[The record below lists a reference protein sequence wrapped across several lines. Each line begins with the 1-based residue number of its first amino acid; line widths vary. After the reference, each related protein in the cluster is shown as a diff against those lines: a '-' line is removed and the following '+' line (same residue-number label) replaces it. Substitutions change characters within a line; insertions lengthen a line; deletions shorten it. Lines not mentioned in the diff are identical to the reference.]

1 MHTQRRNAL
10 RWTTASALTLA
21 TAWCQ
26 LGTVQAQTW
35 PDKPVKLVVSAA
47 AGSAPDII
55 ARLIGEQLSQ
65 IWGKGVVVDN
75 RPGAGGN
82 LGAQAAA
89 RSTPDGYTLW
99 FAHATP
105 VVMNQYL
112 FKNPGFDAPK
122 DFMPIVRVGIN
133 PMMIAVN
140 PTVPVKDLKELIA
153 LGKSKGG
160 KMSFATSGAKNIPH
174 LVGESLNQ
182 MTGANML
189 NIPYKGSQQAA
200 QDVAGGLAEVY
211 IDALPPMI
219 PWIGSPGTPG
229 RLKPL
234 AVFTNNRLPGFEQI
248 PTAKES
254 GTDLTLQGWMGFM
267 APMGTPVHVLE
278 RVMRDVNAILKSP
291 DIVGRLKLLGTY
303 DLGGTTQDFDVF
315 IKDERRKWER
325 VVRDAR
331 IEAE

>member
-1 MHTQRRNAL
+1 MNKDRRTTL
-10 RWTTASALTLA
+10 RLSTASAITLA
-21 TAWCQ
+21 CALCLIGTA
-26 LGTVQAQTW
+26 QAQYW
-35 PDKPVKLVVSAA
+35 PDKPVKLVVSSA

-55 ARLIGEQLSQ
+55 ARLIGEQLAQ
-65 IWGKGVVVDN
+65 KWGKGVVVDN

-82 LGAQAAA
+82 LGAQATA
-89 RSTPDGYTLW
+89 RSAPDGYTLW

-112 FKNPGFDAPK
+112 FKNPGFDAAK
-122 DFMPIVRVGIN
+122 DFTPIVRVGIN

-140 PTVPVKDLKELIA
+140 PTVPAKDLKELIA
-153 LGKSKGG
+153 LSKAKGG

-182 MTGANML
+182 LTNANML

-219 PWIGSPGTPG
+219 PWIGTPGTPG
-229 RLKPL
+229 RLRPL

-254 GTDLTLQGWMGFM
+254 GTDLTLQGWMGVI
-267 APMGTPVHVLE
+267 APAGTPAAVVE
-278 RVMRDVNAILKSP
+278 KVAQDVNAIVKNP
-291 DIVGRLKLLGTY
+291 DIVSRLKLLGTY
-303 DLGGTTQDFDVF
+303 ELGSSTSDFDTF

-325 VVRDAR
+325 VVREAR
-331 IEAE
+331 IEAD